1 MCGMSELWTAQEIL
15 AAIGGELCGDFT
27 CEHVAFDSREIGAG
41 DLFFALKGEESDG
54 HNFIEK
60 AFENGAS
67 AAITSIKIDHPHI
80 LVDDTMRALN
90 ALAIASRNRVS
101 AKIIG
106 VTGSAGKTGTK
117 EALFAAL
124 DRSSRGSAHRSV
136 KSYNNHVGVP
146 LSLTRMPPDVSYGIF
161 EMGMNH
167 PGELSELTQ
176 LVRPDVAIVT
186 TIAPAHIGF
195 FKDET
200 EIATAKGEIFEGLS
214 RHGTAIIPA
223 DSPHCELLRSI
234 ALKYTSNVRTFGFSA
249 DADIRVI
256 DHVPAQ
262 NGGSLVTAKLMH
274 ASLCYTLSQ
283 PGAHWVANSLA
294 VLAAV
299 EAVGGDLA
307 SAGLAMAELPGLAGR
322 GARYQLT
329 IGVNSVLLI
338 DESYNANPASMT
350 ATLAELGNT
359 RATRKIAVLGSMKE
373 LGEKSDYYHAA
384 LAQDLVA
391 AKVDYVILVGEEFK
405 ILVGNFQSG
414 VEGPCKFDHCVSA
427 NQAIGLLRNE
437 MQSGDAILV
446 KGSNSM
452 GLSKIVAELRAEAR

>member
-1 MCGMSELWTAQEIL
+1 MSDLWTAKEIQT
-15 AAIGGELCGDFT
+15 AIGGELHGDFT
-27 CEHVAFDSREIGAG
+27 CKHVAFDSREIGAG

-67 AAITSIKIDHPHI
+67 AAITNVKIDHLHI
-80 LVDDTMRALN
+80 LVDDTMLALN
-90 ALAIASRNRVS
+90 ALAVAARNRVS

-124 DRSSRGSAHRSV
+124 DRSSRGAAHRSV

-146 LSLTRMPPDVSYGIF
+146 LSLSRMPTATEFGIF

-167 PGELSELTQ
+167 PGELSALTQ

-195 FKDET
+195 FKDEA

-214 RHGTAIIPA
+214 KDGTAIIPA
-223 DSPHCELLRSI
+223 DNPHCELLRSI
-234 ALKYTSNVRTFGFSA
+234 ALNYTSNVITFGFSA
-249 DADIRVI
+249 DADVRVI
-256 DHVPAQ
+256 DHVPAH
-262 NGGSLVTAKLMH
+262 NGGTLITAKLMQG
-274 ASLCYTLSQ
+274 SLCYTLSQ

-307 SAGLAMAELPGLAGR
+307 SAGLAMAELPGLDGR
-322 GARYQLT
+322 GARYQIEVGERSL
-329 IGVNSVLLI
+329 LLI

-350 ATLAELGNT
+350 VTLAELGNT
-359 RATRKIAVLGSMKE
+359 PASRKIAVLGAMKE

-384 LAQDLVA
+384 LAKDLVA
-391 AKVDYVILVGEEFK
+391 ANVDYAILVGDEFK

-414 VEGPCKFDHCVSA
+414 VEGPRKFDHCVTA
-427 NQAIGLLRNE
+427 NQAIDLLRHE
-437 MQSGDAILV
+437 IQSGDAILV

-452 GLSKIVAELRAEAR
+452 GLSKIVTELRAESR